1 MLVENDAAMLD
12 VENVNNE
19 LIDSQLIT
27 PKKGDSGEESGGD
40 EDSPETTRVKKSQVV
55 NVNGTQVTSAM
66 DLYESQT
73 PNKSPSK
80 MKKQPH

>member
-1 MLVENDAAMLD
+1 MTGDPDPAMLD
-12 VENVNNE
+12 VEQVNND

-27 PKKGDSGEESGGD
+27 PKKGDSGEESGG
-40 EDSPETTRVKKSQVV
+40 EDQQESPDTARIKKSQVV

-80 MKKQPH
+80 MKK

>member
-1 MLVENDAAMLD
+1 MLD
-12 VENVNNE
+12 VEQVNND

-27 PKKGDSGEESGGD
+27 PKKGDSGEESGN
-40 EDSPETTRVKKSQVV
+40 EDQQESPDTARIKKSQVV

-80 MKKQPH
+80 MKK

>member
-1 MLVENDAAMLD
+1 MAVEAEAAMID

-27 PKKGDSGEESGGD
+27 PKKEDSGEESGNED
-40 EDSPETTRVKKSQVV
+40 QDSPDTARIKKSQVV

-66 DLYESQT
+66 DLYES
-73 PNKSPSK
+73 
-80 MKKQPH
+80 

>member
-1 MLVENDAAMLD
+1 MLD
-12 VENVNNE
+12 VEQVNND

-27 PKKGDSGEESGGD
+27 PKKGDSGEESGN
-40 EDSPETTRVKKSQVV
+40 EDQQESPDTARIKKNQVV

-80 MKKQPH
+80 MKK

>member
-1 MLVENDAAMLD
+1 MTGDPDPAMLD
-12 VENVNNE
+12 VEQVNND

-27 PKKGDSGEESGGD
+27 PKKGDSGEESGN
-40 EDSPETTRVKKSQVV
+40 EDQQESPDTARIKKSQVV

-80 MKKQPH
+80 MKK

>member
-1 MLVENDAAMLD
+1 MTGDPDPAMLD
-12 VENVNNE
+12 VEQVNND
-19 LIDSQLIT
+19 LIESQLIT
-27 PKKGDSGEESGGD
+27 PKKGDSGEESGN
-40 EDSPETTRVKKSQVV
+40 EDQQESPDTARIKKSQVV

-80 MKKQPH
+80 MKK